1 MKTKVRTLRW
11 LLLLLLLAGGTGVWA
26 QTSQTLTQD
35 VCPGSEPY
43 LVTPHG
49 GSTYQW
55 TISPPGGWSIT
66 NPNSAS
72 TNVIWSNPAVPT
84 TYLLSLTETNG
95 SGCDSVVSVS
105 VTVHPQV
112 LPTFTQLGP
121 FCENSTPP
129 ALPNTSIEGITGTWS
144 PATITTTVTG
154 PTTYT
159 FTPNNASQ
167 CGLPTTMVITITPQ
181 VLPTFTQLGP
191 FCENS
196 TPPALP
202 NTSIEGITGT
212 WSPATITTTVTG
224 PTTYTFTPNNAS
236 QCGLPTTMVITITP
250 APVPTINC
258 HPDICLG
265 TAGDVFSTE
274 AGMSNYIWTVSA
286 GGTITNG
293 GNSTSNTVTIT
304 WTGTG
309 PQSVSI
315 NYSNASN
322 CPGLTPA
329 SCSFNVNGLPAT
341 SPIFHN

>member
-1 MKTKVRTLRW
+1 MKTKHRILKW
-11 LLLLLLLAGGTGVWA
+11 LMLLVLFASAEGAWA
-26 QTSQTLTQD
+26 QSSQTLTQD
-35 VCPGSEPY
+35 VCPGSQPY
-43 LVTPHG
+43 LVTPHA
-49 GSTYQW
+49 GSTYLW
-55 TISPPGGWSIT
+55 TISPAGGWSIAT
-66 NPNSAS
+66 PTASS
-72 TNVIWSNPAVPT
+72 TNVIWPNPVVPT
-84 TYLLSLTETNG
+84 PYILTLTETNS
-95 SGCDSVVSVS
+95 SGCDSVVSVT

-112 LPTFTQLGP
+112 TPTFTQLGP
-121 FCENSTPP
+121 FCENSLPP
-129 ALPNTSIEGITGTWS
+129 ALPGTSLNGITGTWS

-159 FTPNNASQ
+159 FTPNTASQ

-202 NTSIEGITGT
+202 GTSLNGITGT

-224 PTTYTFTPNNAS
+224 PTTYTFTPNTAS

-258 HPDICLG
+258 HPDICSG
-265 TAGDVFSTE
+265 TSGDVFTTE
-274 AGMSNYIWTVSA
+274 AGMTNYVWTVSA
-286 GGTITNG
+286 GGTITSG
-293 GNSTSNTVTIT
+293 GNGSNTVTIT

-309 PQSVSI
+309 PQSVSV
-315 NYSNASN
+315 NYTST
-322 CPGLTPA
+322 CPGLIPA
-329 SCSFNVNGLPAT
+329 TCTFNVNSVPAT